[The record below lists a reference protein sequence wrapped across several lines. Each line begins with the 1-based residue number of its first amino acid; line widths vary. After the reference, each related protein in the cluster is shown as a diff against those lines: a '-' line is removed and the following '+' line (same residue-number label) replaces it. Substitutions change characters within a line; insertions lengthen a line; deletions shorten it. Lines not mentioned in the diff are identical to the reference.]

1 MTSAVRSILL
11 SVLILTLASAAWAQ
25 WSSDPS
31 QNLALSNISG
41 ADQVQP
47 KVLPLPDNSWYVS
60 WFNNNPNDPPPNGY
74 DVYYQLLSPTVLS
87 SFPTTASR
95 LPS

>member
-1 MTSAVRSILL
+1 MDYNGSGVAARLNFNPLTRRTHEACL
-11 SVLILTLASAAWAQ
+11 SCLVLHPFAPRTAWAQ

-31 QNLALSNISG
+31 KNLALSNISG

-47 KVLPLPDNSWYVS
+47 KVLPMPNNTWYVS

-74 DVYYQLLSPTVLS
+74 DVYYSC
-87 SFPTTASR
+87 
-95 LPS
+95 